1 MQKSTVVA
9 GHICL
14 DVIPDLDA
22 LPQGRFQDV
31 FQPGHLI
38 EVGEAVF
45 ATGGPVSNTG
55 LALHRLG
62 VPTQLIA
69 KIGDDPFGEIV
80 TGLVESIDESL
91 AGGLVIDPGVP
102 TSYTVIIS
110 APDVDRIF
118 LHNPGANDAF
128 SAADVDYS
136 LLAAA
141 DLFHFGYPPIMARM
155 VENEG
160 DELAAIFRQAKQ
172 TGVTTS
178 LDMAFPDP
186 TSKGGRAD
194 WHAILGK
201 TLPYVD
207 IFTPSV
213 EEILFLLDRDR
224 YDRLIA
230 EYGSILAALS
240 TGLLHAI
247 SGDLLAMGAKIV
259 LLKLGDRGAYLR
271 TADAPALADLGRG
284 APDDL
289 VPWADQELWAPCFQV
304 EVVGTTGS
312 GDATIAGFLSAFL
325 RGHDP
330 AEALTMAVA
339 VGACNVEAADAISGL
354 RSWDETR
361 SRIGQGWPRCPLDL
375 AAEGWNRDPKTDLWN
390 YR

>member
-22 LPQGRFQDV
+22 LPKGQFHDL
-31 FQPGHLI
+31 FKPGHLI
-38 EVGEAVF
+38 VVGEAVF

-80 TGLVESIDESL
+80 TGLVGSIDRSL
-91 AGGLVIDPGVP
+91 VGGLVVDPGVP

-128 SAADVDYS
+128 SADDVDYS
-136 LLAAA
+136 LLDAA
-141 DLFHFGYPPIMARM
+141 DLFHFGYPPIMAGM
-155 VENEG
+155 VKNEG

-172 TGVTTS
+172 TDVTTS

-186 TSKGGRAD
+186 TSPGGRAD
-194 WHAILGK
+194 WQAILDK
-201 TLPYVD
+201 TLPHVD

-213 EEILFLLDRDR
+213 EEILFLLHRDR
-224 YDRLIA
+224 YNRLID
-230 EYGSILAALS
+230 EHGSILAALS
-240 TGLLHAI
+240 TELLNEI
-247 SGDLLAMGAKIV
+247 SGNLLAMGTKIV

-271 TADAPALADLGRG
+271 TGDASTLIDMGRG
-284 APDDL
+284 TPDDL
-289 VPWADQELWAPCFQV
+289 AQWADRELWAPCFQV
-304 EVVGTTGS
+304 DVVGTTGS

-325 RGHDP
+325 RGYDP

-354 RSWDETR
+354 RSWEETR
-361 SRIGQGWPRCPLDL
+361 SRIEQGWLRCSFELD
-375 AAEGWNRDPKTDLWN
+375 AEGWSFDARAGLWIG
-390 YR
+390 R